1 MKTLIAVPCMD
12 SVPTPFCRSLAMLQ
26 KVGDCAISFQV
37 SSLIYTARDNLARKA
52 VDMGADQILWLD
64 SDMVFNPD
72 LMEQLLKVKEKD
84 TIVSG
89 LYYRRAAPYTPVAFS
104 RLDIDEEGAEF
115 EHLTEVPDEPFEVAG
130 VGFGCVLMPTEAVVA
145 VTLNYRQLFNPLKG
159 AGEDLSFCWR
169 ARKSGYKII
178 CDPRIPLGHVA
189 HTVVNA
195 DFYNAY
201 KGAQT

>member
-72 LMEQLLKVKEKD
+72 LMEQL
-84 TIVSG
+84 
-89 LYYRRAAPYTPVAFS
+89 P
-104 RLDIDEEGAEF
+104 
-115 EHLTEVPDEPFEVAG
+115 
-130 VGFGCVLMPTEAVVA
+130 
-145 VTLNYRQLFNPLKG
+145 
-159 AGEDLSFCWR
+159 
-169 ARKSGYKII
+169 
-178 CDPRIPLGHVA
+178 
-189 HTVVNA
+189 
-195 DFYNAY
+195 
-201 KGAQT
+201 

>member
-12 SVPTPFCRSLAMLQ
+12 SVPTPFCRSLAMLK
-26 KVGDCAISFQV
+26 KVGECVISFQV
-37 SSLIYTARDNLARKA
+37 SSLIYTARDNLAKKA
-52 VDMGADQILWLD
+52 IDLGADQILWLD

-72 LMEQLLKVKEKD
+72 LMEQLLKVKAKD

-89 LYYRRAAPYTPVAFS
+89 LYYRRAAPFTPVAFS

-115 EHLTEVPDEPFEVAG
+115 EHLTDVPDHPFEVAG

-145 VTLNYRQLFNPLKG
+145 VMLNHRQIFNPLKG

-169 ARKSGYKII
+169 ARKSGYKILV
-178 CDPRIPLGHVA
+178 DPTIPLGHVA

-195 DFYNAY
+195 DFYQAY
-201 KGAQT
+201 KGAQK

>member
-1 MKTLIAVPCMD
+1 MVEEITILYPKSTISKIRIDKIYAEIEE
-12 SVPTPFCRSLAMLQ
+12 
-26 KVGDCAISFQV
+26 KAINTVNLSDNSIENKLLFSFISENV
-37 SSLIYTARDNLARKA
+37 
-52 VDMGADQILWLD
+52 
-64 SDMVFNPD
+64 
-72 LMEQLLKVKEKD
+72 
-84 TIVSG
+84 
-89 LYYRRAAPYTPVAFS
+89 
-104 RLDIDEEGAEF
+104 DIDEEGAEF